1 MEELF
6 IILFQFLGEIF
17 LPVFI
22 EMLAEMGFHR
32 TAESFQRKPAPWL
45 AFIGYAIFG
54 AIAGAIS
61 LLFLPNLLIDSDRLQ
76 IVGLFAAPFTVGL
89 IMVCV
94 GMWRRRRGDDLVRL
108 DRFAYSFIFA
118 FMFGLIRFIYAQ

>member
-1 MEELF
+1 MEELLF
-6 IILFQFLGEIF
+6 IVFQFFGEM
-17 LPVFI
+17 LLQVFI
-22 EMLAEMGFHR
+22 EVLLEMGFHGV
-32 TAESFQRKPAPWL
+32 ADSFQRKPDPWL

-54 AIAGAIS
+54 GIAGAVS
-61 LLFLPNLLIDSDRLQ
+61 LIFLPILLIDSHSLQ
-76 IVGLFAAPFTVGL
+76 VVGLFAAPFTAGL

-118 FMFGLIRFIYAQ
+118 FMLGLIRFIYAH